1 MMTRNSRKHGMYS
14 CCKKLYFNYVYHK
27 SYIKSRYIEY
37 LENNKIHFCTESN
50 DTIKDRHFTDEL
62 ER

>member
-1 MMTRNSRKHGMYS
+1 MECRVVV
-14 CCKKLYFNYVYHK
+14 KKYISIWYDRTDCTFYHK
-27 SYIKSRYIEY
+27 SYIKSRDIEY
-37 LENNKIHFCTESN
+37 LENNKIHCCTESN